1 MIHKYLPFFVHLL
14 TELKI
19 NSSLS
24 FFSSI
29 PVLNPYQTIP
39 YILQKDMEYGLKV
52 LFAIIL
58 TASEG
63 ITSHP
68 HINQQ
73 MLNLMLN

>member
-1 MIHKYLPFFVHLL
+1 
-14 TELKI
+14 
-19 NSSLS
+19 
-24 FFSSI
+24 
-29 PVLNPYQTIP
+29 
-39 YILQKDMEYGLKV
+39 MEYGLKV

-73 MLNLMLN
+73 MLNLILN